1 MENQQIIDEVF
12 IRNPQL
18 KDTDRPRI
26 NSFVNQVKEKVLA
39 YTHRDEL
46 PQGLFYTIVSMVEE
60 LAGVRDGP
68 IQSIKEGDVS
78 TTYARSAEDVVLS
91 FKPELN
97 KYRRM
102 AK

>member
-1 MENQQIIDEVF
+1 MENQQIIDEIF
-12 IRNPQL
+12 LRNPQL
-18 KDTDRPRI
+18 KNTDRPRI

-39 YTHRDEL
+39 YTHRSEL

-60 LAGVRDGP
+60 LAGIRE
-68 IQSIKEGDVS
+68 IAQSIKEGDIS
-78 TTYARSAEDVVLS
+78 ITYTRSADDVVLS
-91 FKPELN
+91 YKPELN

>member
-1 MENQQIIDEVF
+1 VENQQIIDEVF

-18 KDTDRPRI
+18 KATDRPRI

-60 LAGVRDGP
+60 LAGIRE
-68 IQSIKEGDVS
+68 IAQNIKEGDIS
-78 TTYARSAEDVVLS
+78 ITYARSADDVVLS
-91 FKPELN
+91 YKPQLN

>member
-1 MENQQIIDEVF
+1 MENQQIIDEIF
-12 IRNPQL
+12 LRNPQL

-26 NSFVNQVKEKVLA
+26 NSFVNQVIEKVLA
-39 YTHRDEL
+39 YTHLEEL

-60 LAGVRDGP
+60 LAGIREC
-68 IQSIKEGDVS
+68 IQSTKEGDVS
-78 TTYARSAEDVVLS
+78 ITYARSAEDVVLS

-102 AK
+102 AR

>member
-1 MENQQIIDEVF
+1 MENQQLINEIL

-18 KDTDRPRI
+18 KETDIPRI

-39 YTHRDEL
+39 YTHQNEL
-46 PQGLFYTIVSMVEE
+46 PQGLFHTIVSMVEE
-60 LAGVRDGP
+60 LAGIREIV
-68 IQSIKEGDVS
+68 QTVKEGDVS
-78 TTYARSAEDVVLS
+78 ITYARSADDVVLS
-91 FKPELN
+91 YKAELN

>member
-18 KDTDRPRI
+18 KESDIPRI
-26 NSFVNQVKEKVLA
+26 NSFVNQIKEKVLA

-46 PQGLFYTIVSMVEE
+46 PQGLFYVIVSMVEE
-60 LAGVRDGP
+60 IAGIRE
-68 IQSIKEGDVS
+68 IAQSIKEGDVS
-78 TTYARSAEDVVLS
+78 MTYARSVEDVVLS
-91 FKPELN
+91 YKPELN